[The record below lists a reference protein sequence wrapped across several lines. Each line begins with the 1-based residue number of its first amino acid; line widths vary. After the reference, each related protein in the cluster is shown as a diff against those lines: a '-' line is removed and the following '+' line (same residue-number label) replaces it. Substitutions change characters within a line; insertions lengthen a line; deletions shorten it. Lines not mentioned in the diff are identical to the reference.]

1 MRNEFLNLVN
11 ELNSMFY
18 VNNSYR
24 SFPVDVIKTDN
35 GYEVVG
41 ELPGV
46 NKEDISIT
54 FEDGLLTIEA
64 ETKRNVD
71 KKYIISERNSM
82 KFKRSITFE
91 DINEDTFKA
100 KYENGLLTISIMV
113 KESEKKEKK
122 SIIIE

>member
-24 SFPVDVIKTDN
+24 SFPVDVIKVES

-113 KESEKKEKK
+113 KEPEKKEKK
-122 SIIIE
+122 SII